1 MRKFSVN
8 RHNAIAA
15 IHEITRAIYAF
26 MEPGTDCK
34 VQVSQDNDR
43 TPEQNKKMWAMLGD
57 VSRQVK
63 WRVDNNYIYMTPDD
77 WKDVLT
83 AGLKKHAK
91 LAQGIDGGVVMLG
104 CRTSKMSTK
113 ELAELI
119 EFIYW
124 FGSENSVKWTEAQ
137 KYLGG

>member
-1 MRKFSVN
+1 MRKFNVN
-8 RHNAIAA
+8 IGNFAAATREICSAISSIVAGDECVVS
-15 IHEITRAIYAF
+15 ISSGPTR
-26 MEPGTDCK
+26 
-34 VQVSQDNDR
+34 SSL
-43 TPEQNKKMWAMLGD
+43 QNSLMWALLGD

-63 WRVDNNYIYMTPDD
+63 WQVDNNYIYMTPDD

>member
-1 MRKFSVN
+1 MRKFNVN
-8 RHNAIAA
+8 RGNFAAATREICSAISA
-15 IHEITRAIYAF
+15 IVAGDECVVSISSGPTR
-26 MEPGTDCK
+26 
-34 VQVSQDNDR
+34 SSL
-43 TPEQNKKMWAMLGD
+43 QNSLMWALLGD

-63 WRVDNNYIYMTPDD
+63 WQVDNNYIYMTPDD